1 MRQIFRQYSL
11 LSTLMQKL
19 FPRNEMK
26 SGGTISASRVS
37 SNASDRVSTTG
48 LPGFSNESIRVLNN
62 RDPHAEYLNSLLK
75 TGTTSSEGQ
84 SGNANEAWENDI
96 RVDVTLRTQVGQAPL
111 IMLSITLPVS
121 QQKASVGFE
130 IRLNGRV
137 EIVQLSGLGEDKTQS
152 APLDS
157 KQIRRLKRVLE
168 ISEDISV
175 LVEYVVVEL
184 RGPP

>member
-1 MRQIFRQYSL
+1 
-11 LSTLMQKL
+11 MQKL
-19 FPRNEMK
+19 FPHNEIK
-26 SGGTISASRVS
+26 PGGTVSASPVLSNVS
-37 SNASDRVSTTG
+37 DKLSTTG
-48 LPGFSNESIRVLNN
+48 LPGFSNESIRVLSN
-62 RDPHAEYLNSLLK
+62 RDPHAEYLNGLLK
-75 TGTTSSEGQ
+75 TGTASLEGQ
-84 SGNANEAWENDI
+84 SGNANEAWENDV

-130 IRLNGRV
+130 IRPNGRM

-175 LVEYVVVEL
+175 LVEYVVGEL
-184 RGPP
+184 RGSP